1 MTTAGAFNPHP
12 NVSEPSR
19 VPQLEVT
26 ELQTGPDPVGSV
38 IWMHGLGADGHDF
51 EPLVP
56 ELVRPDERAL
66 RFVFPHAPVRPVT
79 INNGYAMRAWY
90 DIIGIDRRSR
100 EDEAGVRG
108 SDAAVR
114 ALIRREN
121 ERGIPSDRIVLA
133 GFSQGAAMALFSGTR
148 YPEKLA
154 GLMGLSGYMVL
165 APKFDAERTN
175 ANQTVPIFL
184 AHGTQDPV
192 VMLQLGED
200 THQLLEATQ
209 YSVEWH
215 TYPMPHSVCQEEV
228 ADIAEWLRRVL

>member
-1 MTTAGAFNPHP
+1 MPK
-12 NVSEPSR
+12 EPLK

-26 ELQTGPDPVGSV
+26 ELQTGPDPTGSV

-51 EPLVP
+51 EPIVP
-56 ELVRPDERAL
+56 ELVGPGERSL
-66 RFVFPHAPVRPVT
+66 RFVFPHAPIRPVT
-79 INNGYAMRAWY
+79 INNGYSMRAWY
-90 DIIGIDRRSR
+90 DIIGIDRQSR
-100 EDEAGVRG
+100 QDEAGIRG
-108 SDAAVR
+108 SDAGVR

-121 ERGIPSDRIVLA
+121 ERGIPTDRIVLA
-133 GFSQGAAMALFSGTR
+133 GFSQGSAMALFSGTR

-165 APKFDAERTN
+165 APKFDAERDN

-192 VMLQLGED
+192 VPLQLGED

-215 TYPMPHSVCQEEV
+215 TYPMGHSVCPEEI